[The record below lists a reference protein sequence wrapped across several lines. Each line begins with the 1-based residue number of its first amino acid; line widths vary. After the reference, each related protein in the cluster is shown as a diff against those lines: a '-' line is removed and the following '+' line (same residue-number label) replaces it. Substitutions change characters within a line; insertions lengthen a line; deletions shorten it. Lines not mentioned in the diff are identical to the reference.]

1 MTRYASAKWNG
12 DGATGTGTLTTQT
25 GVFKNQSYSFKTRFG
40 DDAGKAGTT
49 NPEELLAAAH
59 AGCFS
64 MALSFGLA
72 GAGFKPEEISTT
84 AKVDVEPQPGG
95 FGITK
100 IHLDLQAKIPGITQQ
115 RFQELAAEAKAGCP
129 VSRALSAVPITL
141 TAVLV

>member
-12 DGATGTGTLTTQT
+12 DGMTGTGSLTTQT
-25 GVFKNQSYSFKTRFG
+25 GVFKNQSYSFKARFG

-49 NPEELLAAAH
+49 NPEGLLAAAH

-84 AKVDVEPQPGG
+84 AKVAIEPQAGG

-100 IHLDLQAKIPGITQQ
+100 IHLDLQAKVPG
-115 RFQELAAEAKAGCP
+115 
-129 VSRALSAVPITL
+129 
-141 TAVLV
+141 

>member
-1 MTRYASAKWNG
+1 MTRFASAKWNG
-12 DGATGTGTLTTQT
+12 DGLTGTGSLTTQT
-25 GVFKNQSYSFKTRFG
+25 GVFKNQAYGFKMRFG
-40 DDAGKAGTT
+40 DDAGKTGT

-72 GAGFKPEEISTT
+72 GAGFKPDEINTT
-84 AKVDVEPQPGG
+84 AKVEVEPQGGG

-100 IHLDLQAKIPGITQQ
+100 IHLELQAKVPGITQQ
-115 RFQELAAEAKAGCP
+115 KFQELAAEAKAGCP

-141 TAVLV
+141 TAILV